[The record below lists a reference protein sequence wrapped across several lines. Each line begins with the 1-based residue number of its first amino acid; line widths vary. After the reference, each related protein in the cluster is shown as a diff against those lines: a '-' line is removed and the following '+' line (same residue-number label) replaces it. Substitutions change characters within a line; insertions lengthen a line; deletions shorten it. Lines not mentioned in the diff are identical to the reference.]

1 MRITISQDTINA
13 ILDTEEP
20 DYFHERGIC
29 YQSREQIPPLATGEE
44 CPQCGYRLA
53 ALPPYTRAAILA
65 AAKRADAAAAK
76 RADAAK
82 RAAAQTDMP
91 F

>member
-1 MRITISQDTINA
+1 MRITINQDIINA
-13 ILDTEEP
+13 ILDKEEP
-20 DYFHERGIC
+20 DYFHERGVC
-29 YQSREQIPPLATGEE
+29 YQSREQILPLATGEE

-53 ALPPYTRAAILA
+53 TLPPYTRAALLA
-65 AAKRADAAAAK
+65 AAKRADAAAK

-82 RAAAQTDMP
+82 RAAQQASMP

>member
-1 MRITISQDTINA
+1 MRITISQEVINA
-13 ILDTEEP
+13 ILDQEEP

-29 YQSREQIPPLATGEE
+29 YQSRAQIPPLATGEE

-53 ALPPYTRAAILA
+53 TLPPYTRAAILA
-65 AAKRADAAAAK
+65 AAKRADAAAK

-82 RAAAQTDMP
+82 RAAQQADLP